1 MAKGTVRYWA
11 AAKAAA
17 GVGDEPYDAGT
28 LAEALDAARE
38 RHPGEFVHVLRRCS
52 FLIDG
57 DPVGTRGHETV
68 RLADGGTV
76 EVLPPFAG
84 G

>member
-1 MAKGTVRYWA
+1 MAACRLRYWA

-17 GVGDEPYDAGT
+17 GTHEESYDVST
-28 LAEALDAARE
+28 LADLLAAARE
-38 RHPGEFVHVLRRCS
+38 RHGRELAVVLDRS
-52 FLIDG
+52 TFLIDG
-57 DPVGTRGHETV
+57 VAVGSRPHDDI
-68 RLADGGTV
+68 RLADETVV

>member
-1 MAKGTVRYWA
+1 MTACTLRYWA

-17 GVGDEPYDAGT
+17 GTHEEPYDAAT
-28 LAEALDAARE
+28 LADLLASARNRHGRNLAIVLDR
-38 RHPGEFVHVLRRCS
+38 S
-52 FLIDG
+52 TFLIDG
-57 DPVGTRGHETV
+57 VAVGSKPHDDV
-68 RLADGGTV
+68 VLADGTVV